1 MYTFAFNEHMVLSRG
16 VGDGVCVGGGGGGF
30 ARGCKGECMAVNIG

>member
-16 VGDGVCVGGGGGGF
+16 VGDGVCVGGGV